1 VAIASKAQINNVLE
15 HRQKTGD
22 AYHYNWQLHIEDDFQ
37 HPFIPTHDNMA
48 NLILDSSLST
58 ATLASNL
65 RKAMSGIV
73 AGNVKTFG
81 LEQIRLHGPYKL
93 KAQTQM
99 LDKLDVLLRSFV
111 AQNRMKLPGSKA
123 YQPCYTVS
131 DLET

>member
-1 VAIASKAQINNVLE
+1 
-15 HRQKTGD
+15 
-22 AYHYNWQLHIEDDFQ
+22 
-37 HPFIPTHDNMA
+37 
-48 NLILDSSLST
+48 
-58 ATLASNL
+58 L

-93 KAQTQM
+93 KAQTKM